1 LKGFI
6 MALPN
11 GAGGYQV
18 GDGNLSEVQ
27 LGVQGAPVALTATSN
42 TLTAA
47 QLTGGIIT
55 STNASAVAI
64 TLPIVVTAGGVTG
77 VNDVVSSAK
86 TNSSF
91 GVTIINLGSSSGEV
105 TVGAGTG
112 WSIVGTATV
121 AINTSARF
129 LARKTSDTTYTLYRV

>member
-1 LKGFI
+1 

-18 GDGNLSEVQ
+18 GDGNLNEVQ

-47 QLTGGIIT
+47 QLTSGIIT

-91 GVTIINLGSSSGEV
+91 DVVIINLGSASGEV

-112 WSIVGTATV
+112 WTIVGTATV

-129 LARKTSDTTYTLYRV
+129 IARKTSDITWTLYRAD